1 MEQNIYMKTAAGL
14 AEIQARQMRLHP
26 RTRSLLV
33 LIDGKHSVA
42 ELLDTLAGIGIRD
55 SSFDEL
61 AQLGLISLAAGS
73 TQTAS
78 TMSEAAGETAAAA
91 PRLSASPDPS
101 EPEATHETSSAHQQM
116 RALYAFF
123 NDHIRDALGL
133 RGFMMQLQ
141 VEKAESIAD
150 YHAIRDQFLSAV
162 RKSKGEMAAAALQ
175 VKVDRLLGASA

>member
-1 MEQNIYMKTAAGL
+1 MKQVIYMKTAAGL
-14 AEIQARQMRLHP
+14 AEIQARQLRLHP

-42 ELLDTLAGIGIRD
+42 ELLTTLAGVGITEN
-55 SSFDEL
+55 SFEEL
-61 AQLGLISLAAGS
+61 AQHGLIAEL
-73 TQTAS
+73 
-78 TMSEAAGETAAAA
+78 AGEATVSAAA
-91 PRLSASPDPS
+91 PLIEEAPTPTAAEASG
-101 EPEATHETSSAHQQM
+101 EVLGAHQQM

-150 YHAIRDQFLSAV
+150 YRAIRDQFLAAV

-175 VKVDRLLGASA
+175 VKVDRLLGATA